1 MDRLHNAV
9 RVRCQKSIKLMFAF
23 SRVLHRSAHAVPL
36 CPDAGEEG
44 EGCFLIERKPSLGL
58 PWLCVFPLAKGC
70 PRHHA
75 TVFGPQPSAPVR
87 GGDVANVGH
96 AGIRFA
102 LRHELRRRH
111 APSQPNQLPAAL
123 SIAHHWRWPVWIDFN
138 IRLQVKPLL
147 HDAHDVADRFLI
159 GLHTVQ
165 ITHAHL
171 GNFAIVM

>member
-1 MDRLHNAV
+1 MDWFDDAV
-9 RVRCQKSIKLMFAF
+9 RIRGQERVQLVVSLA
-23 SRVLHRSAHAVPL
+23 RVLHRSANAVPS
-36 CPDAGEEG
+36 CPDASEEG
-44 EGCFLIERKPSLGL
+44 EGSFLVERKPALRLPGLGI
-58 PWLCVFPLAKGC
+58 FPFAKGR
-70 PRHHA
+70 PRNDTA
-75 TVFGPQPSAPVR
+75 VFWSQPSAPVR

-96 AGIRFA
+96 AGIGFA

-111 APSQPNQLPAAL
+111 APCEPYELPATL
-123 SIAHHWRWPVWIDFN
+123 SVAHHGCRPIWINFH
-138 IRLQVKPLL
+138 IRLQVQPLL